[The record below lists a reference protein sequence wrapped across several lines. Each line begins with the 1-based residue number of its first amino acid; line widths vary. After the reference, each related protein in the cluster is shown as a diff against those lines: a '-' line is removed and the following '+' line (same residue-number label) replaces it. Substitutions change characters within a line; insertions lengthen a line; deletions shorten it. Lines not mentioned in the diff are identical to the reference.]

1 MSAIDTTAAPAAAT
15 TASDARTGIGG
26 AARGNGS
33 GTSSGTGAG
42 TGATA
47 AARALLLA
55 LLLTMLPLAAYWS
68 TAVSIVEI
76 WARSETFAHGY
87 LIVPISLWLAWQR
100 RERLRA
106 MTPAPFWPALLPLAG
121 CGMLWLLADLGEVQV
136 IRQYAFVA
144 MFPLTALAVLGPR
157 MARVIAFP
165 LLFLFLAVP
174 VGDSLIEPLMTVTAN
189 FTVAALRL
197 SGIPVLHEGNNFIL
211 PSGGWSVVEA
221 CSGLRYLIASVTAG
235 VLYAYMTY
243 TRWWKRVLFVV
254 VAALLPILAN
264 GLRAYMIVM
273 LGHLSDMTLAV
284 GVDHLLYG
292 WLFFGIVIFALFLI
306 GARWRD
312 RLPPATTPAPKL
324 ASRRPPTTR
333 IAAMALGVV
342 VVLGVWPAYAGYL
355 QSTGDTAPPVGLDSF
370 PARAPFTAAFTDWQ
384 PAFTPT
390 AATLRR
396 YYAQNTGQ
404 VGLSL
409 LYYRHQT
416 GASKLITSMN
426 RLTSM
431 VNSPWNLTGGAVR
444 NETVAGRTL
453 AVRESMLHG
462 KEGALLVWH
471 WYWIDGRATTSDT
484 KGKLLQI
491 KQRVLTGSDD
501 GAAVMLFAPLGDQP
515 DGARAALRAF
525 LADNLGAM
533 DATLTRVRAQQGSKR

>member
-1 MSAIDTTAAPAAAT
+1 MSAIPTTARAGDAPA
-15 TASDARTGIGG
+15 GIGAG
-26 AARGNGS
+26 DRAVRRASRG
-33 GTSSGTGAG
+33 T
-42 TGATA
+42 ATIA
-47 AARALLLA
+47 WA
-55 LLLTMLPLAAYWS
+55 LLLTLLPLAAYWD
-68 TAVSIVEI
+68 TAVSIVQI

-87 LIVPISLWLAWQR
+87 MIVPISLWLAWQR

-136 IRQYAFVA
+136 MRQYAFVA
-144 MFPLTALAVLGPR
+144 MFPLTALAVLGWR

-197 SGIPVLHEGNNFIL
+197 TGIPVLHEGNNFIL

-221 CSGLRYLIASVTAG
+221 CSGLRYLIASITAG
-235 VLYAYMTY
+235 LLYAYMTY
-243 TRWWKRVLFVV
+243 TRWSKRLLFVV

-273 LGHLSDMTLAV
+273 LGHLSGMTLAV

-306 GARWRD
+306 GARWRA
-312 RLPPATTPAPKL
+312 RLPPASGPPPRDVPRRAPA
-324 ASRRPPTTR
+324 TR
-333 IAAMALGVV
+333 IAAMALAVLV
-342 VVLGVWPAYAGYL
+342 ALGVWPAYAGYL
-355 QSTGDTAPPVGLDSF
+355 ETSGDTAPPLGLDRF
-370 PARAPFTAAFTDWQ
+370 PAKAPLAAAFTDWQ
-384 PAFTPT
+384 PAYT
-390 AATLRR
+390 APAVSLRR
-396 YYAQNTGQ
+396 YYTQQNQ
-404 VGLSL
+404 PVGLSL

-416 GASKLITSMN
+416 EASKLITSMN

-444 NETVAGRTL
+444 GETVAGRHL
-453 AVRESMLHG
+453 AVRESTLNSAD
-462 KEGALLVWH
+462 GALLVWH

-484 KGKLLQI
+484 MGKLLQI
-491 KQRVLTGSDD
+491 RQRVLGDSDD
-501 GAAVMLFAPLGDQP
+501 GAAVMLFAPLGEHP
-515 DGARAALRAF
+515 DGARAAMRAF
-525 LADNLGAM
+525 LADNIGAL
-533 DATLTRVRAQQGSKR
+533 DATLARVRAQPGAKR

>member
-1 MSAIDTTAAPAAAT
+1 MSAIPTTAHAADGQAGRRGPSG
-15 TASDARTGIGG
+15 ASHRA
-26 AARGNGS
+26 S
-33 GTSSGTGAG
+33 PGTK
-42 TGATA
+42 TA
-47 AARALLLA
+47 AWA
-55 LLLTMLPLAAYWS
+55 LLLTLLPLVAYWS
-68 TAVSIVEI
+68 TADSIVRI

-100 RERLRA
+100 RERLRS

-144 MFPLTALAVLGPR
+144 MFPLTALAVLGWR

-165 LLFLFLAVP
+165 LLFLLLAVP
-174 VGDSLIEPLMTVTAN
+174 VGDSLIEPLMAVTAN
-189 FTVAALRL
+189 FTVAALRMT
-197 SGIPVLHEGNNFIL
+197 GIPVLHEGNNFVL

-243 TRWWKRVLFVV
+243 TRLWKRLLFVL
-254 VAALLPILAN
+254 VAALVPILAN

-273 LGHLSDMTLAV
+273 LGHLSGMTLAV

-312 RLPPATTPAPKL
+312 RLPTAQTPPPALAQRRTP
-324 ASRRPPTTR
+324 TNR

-342 VVLGVWPAYAGYL
+342 VALGVWPAYAGYL
-355 QSTGDTAPPVGLDSF
+355 QRTGDTAPPLGLDSF
-370 PARAPFTAAFTDWQ
+370 PAKVPLTAAFTNWQ
-384 PAFTPT
+384 PAYT
-390 AATLRR
+390 APAVSLRR
-396 YYAQNTGQ
+396 YYTQQDQQ

-416 GASKLITSMN
+416 GSSKMITSMN

-431 VNSPWNLTGGAVR
+431 VNSPWNLTGGAPR
-444 NETVAGRTL
+444 SETVGGRTM
-453 AVRESMLHG
+453 AVRESRLDS
-462 KEGALLVWH
+462 KDGALLVWH

-484 KGKLLQI
+484 MGKLLQI
-491 KQRVLTGSDD
+491 KQRVLSGSDD
-501 GAAVMLFAPLGDQP
+501 GAAVMLFAPLGDHP
-515 DGARAALRAF
+515 DGARAAMRAF
-525 LADNLGAM
+525 LADNLDVM
-533 DATLTRVRAQQGSKR
+533 NATLARVRAQQGANR

>member
-1 MSAIDTTAAPAAAT
+1 MSAIITPAPAPPAPAPAAHA
-15 TASDARTGIGG
+15 GG
-26 AARGNGS
+26 AARRARP
-33 GTSSGTGAG
+33 GA
-42 TGATA
+42 ATA
-47 AARALLLA
+47 AWALLLM
-55 LLLTMLPLAAYWS
+55 LLPLAAYRD

-100 RERLRA
+100 RERLGA
-106 MTPAPFWPALLPLAG
+106 MTPAPFWPALAPLAA
-121 CGMLWLLADLGEVQV
+121 CGLLWLLADLGEVQV
-136 IRQYAFVA
+136 ARQYAFVA
-144 MFPLTALAVLGPR
+144 MFPLTALAVLGWR

-165 LLFLFLAVP
+165 LLFLLLAVP
-174 VGDSLIEPLMTVTAN
+174 VGDSLIEPLMTITAN

-235 VLYAYMTY
+235 VLYAYLTY
-243 TRWWKRVLFVV
+243 TRWWKRALFVV

-273 LGHLSDMTLAV
+273 LGHLSDMTVAT

-312 RLPPATTPAPKL
+312 RLPASSSSPAADRAVRAAPA
-324 ASRRPPTTR
+324 AR
-333 IAAMALGVV
+333 IGAMALGVV
-342 VVLGVWPAYAGYL
+342 VALGVWPAYAAYL
-355 QSTGDTAPPVGLDSF
+355 QSAAGTAPPLGLDSF
-370 PARAPFTAAFTDWQ
+370 PAKAPLTAAFTDWQ
-384 PAFTPT
+384 PAYT
-390 AATLRR
+390 APAASLRR
-396 YYAQNTGQ
+396 YYTQQTGQ

-416 GASKLITSMN
+416 GSSKLITSTN
-426 RLTSM
+426 RLTAM
-431 VNSPWNLTGGAVR
+431 VNSPWNLTGGAVH

-453 AVRESMLHG
+453 AVRESTLHSSA
-462 KEGALLVWH
+462 GALLVWH

-484 KGKLLQI
+484 MGKLLQI
-491 KQRVLTGSDD
+491 RQRVLSGRDD
-501 GAAVMLFAPLGDQP
+501 GVALMVFAPLGDQP
-515 DGARAALRAF
+515 DGARAAMRGF
-525 LADNLGAM
+525 LDDNLGAL
-533 DATLTRVRAQQGSKR
+533 DATLARVRAQQGVKR

>member
-1 MSAIDTTAAPAAAT
+1 MSAMDTTAAPAAAA
-15 TASDARTGIGG
+15 TASDAGPGIGR
-26 AARGNGS
+26 AARG
-33 GTSSGTGAG
+33 TGADG
-42 TGATA
+42 TTA
-47 AARALLLA
+47 GARALPLA
-55 LLLTMLPLAAYWS
+55 LLLTLLPLAAYWS

-106 MTPAPFWPALLPLAG
+106 MAPAPFWPALLPLAG

-235 VLYAYMTY
+235 VLYAYTTY
-243 TRWWKRVLFVV
+243 TRWWKRALFVM
-254 VAALLPILAN
+254 VAASLPILAN

-273 LGHLSDMTLAV
+273 LGHLSDMTVAV

-292 WLFFGIVIFALFLI
+292 WLFFGIVIFALFLV

-312 RLPPATTPAPKL
+312 RPPPAPTPAPKPTPQ
-324 ASRRPPTTR
+324 RPPTTR

-342 VVLGVWPAYAGYL
+342 VSLGVWPAYAGYL
-355 QSTGDTAPPVGLDSF
+355 QSAGGTAPPVGLDSF
-370 PARAPFTAAFTDWQ
+370 PAKGPSTTAFTDWR
-384 PAFTPT
+384 PAFTPP
-390 AATLRR
+390 AASLRR
-396 YYAQNTGQ
+396 YYAQNTDQ

-416 GASKLITSMN
+416 GGSKMITSTN

-453 AVRESMLHG
+453 AVRESMLHS

-484 KGKLLQI
+484 MGKLLQI
-491 KQRVLTGSDD
+491 KQRVLAGSDD

-515 DGARAALRAF
+515 DGARAAVRAF

-533 DATLTRVRAQQGSKR
+533 DATLARVRAQQGPKR

>member
-1 MSAIDTTAAPAAAT
+1 MSTILTPAEPRAGAAPAKLG
-15 TASDARTGIGG
+15 DGDGGG
-26 AARGNGS
+26 AGSRAKPAALNG
-33 GTSSGTGAG
+33 AVIF
-42 TGATA
+42 
-47 AARALLLA
+47 ALLLI
-55 LLLTMLPLAAYWS
+55 LLPLAAYWG

-76 WARSETFAHGY
+76 WARSDTFAHGY

-100 RERLRA
+100 RRQLGA

-144 MFPLTALAVLGPR
+144 MLPLTALAVLGWR

-165 LLFLFLAVP
+165 LLFLLLAVP

-243 TRWWKRVLFVV
+243 TRGWKRVLFVV

-273 LGHLSDMTLAV
+273 LGHLSGMTLAV

-312 RLPPATTPAPKL
+312 RPPSSAPAPAP

-342 VVLGVWPAYAGYL
+342 VALGVWPAYAAYL
-355 QSTGDTAPPVGLDSF
+355 QRTGDTAPPIGLDSF
-370 PARAPFTAAFTDWQ
+370 PAKAPPTAAFTDWQ
-384 PAFTPT
+384 PAYT
-390 AATLRR
+390 APAVSLRR
-396 YYAQNTGQ
+396 YYAQQDGQ

-431 VNSPWNLTGGAVR
+431 VNSPWNLTGGAAR

-453 AVRESMLHG
+453 EVRESTLTG
-462 KEGALLVWH
+462 AGGALLVWH

-484 KGKLLQI
+484 LGKLLQI
-491 KQRVLTGSDD
+491 RQRALSGSDD

-515 DGARAALRAF
+515 DGARAAMRAF
-525 LADNLGAM
+525 LADNLGAL
-533 DATLTRVRAQQGSKR
+533 DATLARVRAQQGSKR

>member
-1 MSAIDTTAAPAAAT
+1 MSTILTPADPRA
-15 TASDARTGIGG
+15 G
-26 AARGNGS
+26 AADASAGRRAQPASVNG
-33 GTSSGTGAG
+33 
-42 TGATA
+42 A
-47 AARALLLA
+47 AIVALLLM
-55 LLLTMLPLAAYWS
+55 LLPLAAYWS

-100 RERLRA
+100 RQRLGA

-144 MFPLTALAVLGPR
+144 MFPLTALAVLGWR

-165 LLFLFLAVP
+165 LLFLLLAVP

-197 SGIPVLHEGNNFIL
+197 TGIPVLHEGNNFIL
-211 PSGGWSVVEA
+211 PSGAWSVVEA

-243 TRWWKRVLFVV
+243 TGGWKRVLFVV

-273 LGHLSDMTLAV
+273 LGHLSGMTLAV

-312 RLPPATTPAPKL
+312 RLPPAAHPTPGPAP
-324 ASRRPPTTR
+324 RRPPTTR
-333 IAAMALGVV
+333 IAAMALGVMV
-342 VVLGVWPAYAGYL
+342 ALGVWPAYAAYL
-355 QSTGDTAPPVGLDSF
+355 QNTGDTAPPIGLDSF
-370 PARAPFTAAFTDWQ
+370 PAKAPLSAAFTGWQ
-384 PAFTPT
+384 PAYT
-390 AATLRR
+390 APAVSLRR
-396 YYAQNTGQ
+396 YYAQQDQQ

-426 RLTSM
+426 RLTPM

-444 NETVAGRTL
+444 NETAAGRTL
-453 AVRESMLHG
+453 AVRESTLNSAD
-462 KEGALLVWH
+462 GALLVWH

-484 KGKLLQI
+484 LGKLLQI
-491 KQRVLTGSDD
+491 KQRVLSGSDD

-515 DGARAALRAF
+515 DGARAAMRAF
-525 LADNLGAM
+525 LADNLGAL
-533 DATLTRVRAQQGSKR
+533 DATLARVRAQQGAKR

>member
-1 MSAIDTTAAPAAAT
+1 MSTILTTADPRASASPAGVG
-15 TASDARTGIGG
+15 D
-26 AARGNGS
+26 
-33 GTSSGTGAG
+33 GTGRRAKP
-42 TGATA
+42 ATVN
-47 AARALLLA
+47 RVVIFALLLI
-55 LLLTMLPLAAYWS
+55 LLPLAAYWG
-68 TAVSIVEI
+68 TAASIVQI
-76 WARSETFAHGY
+76 WSRSETFAHGY
-87 LIVPISLWLAWQR
+87 MIVPISLWLAWQR

-121 CGMLWLLADLGEVQV
+121 CGRFWLLADLGEVQV
-136 IRQYAFVA
+136 MRQYAFVA
-144 MFPLTALAVLGPR
+144 MFPLTALAVLGWR

-174 VGDSLIEPLMTVTAN
+174 VGDSLIEPLMSVTAN

-221 CSGLRYLIASVTAG
+221 CSGLRYLIASITAG
-235 VLYAYMTY
+235 LLYAYMTY
-243 TRWWKRVLFVV
+243 TRWSKRLLFVA

-273 LGHLSDMTLAV
+273 LGHLSGMTLAV

-312 RLPPATTPAPKL
+312 RLPPASLPLPR
-324 ASRRPPTTR
+324 SVSQRPPTAR
-333 IAAMALGVV
+333 IAAMALAVAV
-342 VVLGVWPAYAGYL
+342 ALGVWPAYAAYL
-355 QSTGDTAPPVGLDSF
+355 QSTGDTAPPLGLDRF
-370 PARAPFTAAFTDWQ
+370 PAKAPLAAAFTDWQ
-384 PAFTPT
+384 PAYT
-390 AATLRR
+390 APAVSLRR
-396 YYAQNTGQ
+396 YYVQQNQQ

-416 GASKLITSMN
+416 EASKLITSMN

-444 NETVAGRTL
+444 NETVAGRGL
-453 AVRESMLHG
+453 AVRESTLNSAD
-462 KEGALLVWH
+462 GALLVWH

-484 KGKLLQI
+484 MGKLLQI
-491 KQRVLTGSDD
+491 RQRVLGGSDD
-501 GAAVMLFAPLGDQP
+501 GAAVMLFAPLGDHP
-515 DGARAALRAF
+515 DGARAAMRAF
-525 LADNLGAM
+525 LADNLGAL
-533 DATLTRVRAQQGSKR
+533 DTTLARVRAQQGGRR

>member
-1 MSAIDTTAAPAAAT
+1 MSAMPTTARIGDT
-15 TASDARTGIGG
+15 LTGIGG
-26 AARGNGS
+26 TERRS
-33 GTSSGTGAG
+33 PGTT
-42 TGATA
+42 TVVW
-47 AARALLLA
+47 A
-55 LLLTMLPLAAYWS
+55 LLLTLLPLLAYWS
-68 TAVSIVEI
+68 TAVSIVQI

-100 RERLRA
+100 RERLRS

-144 MFPLTALAVLGPR
+144 TLPLTALAVLGWR

-189 FTVAALRL
+189 FTVAALRMT
-197 SGIPVLHEGNNFIL
+197 GIPVLHEGNNFVL

-235 VLYAYMTY
+235 VLYAYLTY
-243 TRWWKRVLFVV
+243 TYLWKRLLFVL

-273 LGHLSDMTLAV
+273 LGHLSGMTLAV

-292 WLFFGIVIFALFLI
+292 WLFFGIVIFALFLL

-312 RLPPATTPAPKL
+312 SAAPAPTQSP
-324 ASRRPPTTR
+324 ARESQRTPTAR
-333 IAAMALGVV
+333 MAAMSLGVV
-342 VVLGVWPAYAGYL
+342 VALGVWPAYAAYL
-355 QSTGDTAPPVGLDSF
+355 SAGDMAPPIGLASF
-370 PARAPFTAAFTDWQ
+370 PAKAPLTAAFTDWQ
-384 PAFTPT
+384 PGYT
-390 AATLRR
+390 APAASLRR
-396 YYAQNTGQ
+396 YYAQQDDQ

-426 RLTSM
+426 RLTPM
-431 VNSPWNLTGGAVR
+431 VNSPWNLTGGAPR
-444 NETVAGRTL
+444 NETIGGSAL
-453 AVRESMLHG
+453 AVRESMLHS
-462 KEGALLVWH
+462 KDGALLVWH

-484 KGKLLQI
+484 MGKLLQI
-491 KQRVLTGSDD
+491 KQRVLSGSDD
-501 GAAVMLFAPLGDQP
+501 GAAVMLFAPLGDHP
-515 DGARAALRAF
+515 DSARAAMRAF
-525 LADNLGAM
+525 LADNLRVLEV
-533 DATLTRVRAQQGSKR
+533 TLERVRAQEGAKR

>member
-1 MSAIDTTAAPAAAT
+1 MSAISAPARAG
-15 TASDARTGIGG
+15 DAL
-26 AARGNGS
+26 A
-33 GTSSGTGAG
+33 GAG
-42 TGATA
+42 RGVRRASPGARA
-47 AARALLLA
+47 AGWALLLM
-55 LLLTMLPLAAYWS
+55 LLMLLPLAAYWS
-68 TAVSIVEI
+68 TAVSIEQI

-100 RERLRA
+100 RQRLRA

-144 MFPLTALAVLGPR
+144 MFPLTALAVLGWR

-174 VGDSLIEPLMTVTAN
+174 VGDSLIEPLMAVTAN

-197 SGIPVLHEGNNFIL
+197 SGIPVLHEGNNFML

-221 CSGLRYLIASVTAG
+221 CSGLRYLIASLTAG

-243 TRWWKRVLFVV
+243 TRWWKRVLFVA

-273 LGHLSDMTLAV
+273 LGHLSGMTLAV

-292 WLFFGIVIFALFLI
+292 WLFFGIVILALFLV

-312 RLPPATTPAPKL
+312 GLPPALAPVSTPAP
-324 ASRRPPTTR
+324 RRAPTAR
-333 IAAMALGVV
+333 IAATAFGVLV
-342 VVLGVWPAYAGYL
+342 ALGVWPAYAGYL
-355 QSTGDTAPPVGLDSF
+355 QRSGGTAPPIGLDSF
-370 PARAPFTAAFTDWQ
+370 PAKGPMTTAFTDWQ
-384 PAFTPT
+384 PAWTTP
-390 AATLRR
+390 AASLRR
-396 YYAQNTGQ
+396 YYAQQSGQ

-416 GASKLITSMN
+416 ATSKLITSMN
-426 RLTSM
+426 RLTPM
-431 VNSPWNLTGGAVR
+431 VNSPWNLAGGAVR

-453 AVRESMLHG
+453 AVRESTLHRAD
-462 KEGALLVWH
+462 GALLVWH
-471 WYWIDGRATTSDT
+471 WYRIDGRATTSDSV
-484 KGKLLQI
+484 GKLLQI
-491 KQRVLTGSDD
+491 RQRVLGGSDD
-501 GAAVMLFAPLGDQP
+501 GAAVMLFAPLGEHP
-515 DGARAALRAF
+515 DGARAAMRAF
-525 LADNLGAM
+525 LADNLGAI
-533 DATLTRVRAQQGSKR
+533 DATLARVRAQPGATR

>member
-1 MSAIDTTAAPAAAT
+1 MSTILTPA
-15 TASDARTGIGG
+15 DPR
-26 AARGNGS
+26 
-33 GTSSGTGAG
+33 AG
-42 TGATA
+42 TA
-47 AARALLLA
+47 AANDGDGGARRARPATIDGAAVFAWLLIL
-55 LLLTMLPLAAYWS
+55 LPLAAYWT

-76 WARSETFAHGY
+76 WSRSETFAHGY
-87 LIVPISLWLAWQR
+87 LIVPISVYLAWQR

-106 MTPAPFWPALLPLAG
+106 MTPAPFWPALPPLAG

-136 IRQYAFVA
+136 VRQYAFVA

-174 VGDSLIEPLMTVTAN
+174 VGDSLIEPLMAVTAN

-197 SGIPVLHEGNNFIL
+197 TGIPVLHEGNNFIL

-235 VLYAYMTY
+235 LLYAYMTY
-243 TRWWKRVLFVV
+243 TRWWKRALFVV

-264 GLRAYMIVM
+264 GLRAYLIVI
-273 LGHLSDMTLAV
+273 LGHVSDMTLAV

-312 RLPPATTPAPKL
+312 RLPPVSTVAPGVV
-324 ASRRPPTTR
+324 SRRRCTR
-333 IAAMALGVV
+333 RVAAMALAAAVA
-342 VVLGVWPAYAGYL
+342 LGVWPAYAGYL
-355 QSTGDTAPPVGLDSF
+355 QSSGNTAPPVGLEGF
-370 PARAPFTAAFTDWQ
+370 PAKAPSAAAFTDWQ
-384 PAFTPT
+384 PAHT
-390 AATLRR
+390 APATSLRR
-396 YYAQNTGQ
+396 YYAQNNEQ
-404 VGLSL
+404 VGVSV

-416 GASKLITSMN
+416 AESKLITSMN

-431 VNSPWNLTGGAVR
+431 VNSPWNLTGGAPR

-453 AVRESMLHG
+453 AVRESMLHS
-462 KEGALLVWH
+462 KDGALLVWH

-484 KGKLLQI
+484 MGKLLQI

-501 GAAVMLFAPLGDQP
+501 GAAVMVFAPLGDHP
-515 DGARAALRAF
+515 DGARAAMRAF
-525 LADNLGAM
+525 LADNLGAL
-533 DATLTRVRAQQGSKR
+533 DATLARVHAQPGAQR